1 MRKTLLTVSALL
13 AGISGTLAY
22 VEKGHAP
29 AVGSVAT
36 AASAAIVANA
46 ETPVC
51 GVSIGTVEA
60 QNYSDSGLSLDYF
73 SDAEFVAQ
81 TSEGTYLG
89 FRQLTSAETGEP
101 MDAVALTAISSTDED
116 VIIPDASALTGKNT
130 R

>member
-22 VEKGHAP
+22 VEKVHAP
-29 AVGSVAT
+29 AVGSVTT
-36 AASAAIVANA
+36 AAPVATVANA

-60 QNYSDSGLSLDYF
+60 QNYSDSGLNLNYF
-73 SDAEFVAQ
+73 SDAEFVAR

-89 FRQLTSAETGEP
+89 FRPLISAETGEP
-101 MDAVALTAISSTDED
+101 IDAVEPHGHQFD
-116 VIIPDASALTGKNT
+116 